1 MALSKLIS
9 TSPITVTNPSQ
20 LEKKLT
26 STLIRKPLSQLDF
39 ESKTNLLKTLL
50 MLNREQE
57 AIALTE
63 LLMTNE
69 PKNWGWSLIRSEL
82 TRETEYKRDSA
93 QQIDKLYALHPKNLE
108 ILKLKILLDLELGKK
123 KLITSL
129 LEKKFAESKPENR
142 IEIGLILADV
152 YIQNQNLS
160 GAQNTYQALSEEN
173 INDGRPLLA
182 LAFIKHEQGKY
193 KIAKELL
200 REVLKKDSKKGFP
213 QKILNQIAKSWSIES
228 EKSRKR
234 NY

>member
-1 MALSKLIS
+1 MAWSQLTSS
-9 TSPITVTNPSQ
+9 SPISATNLNR

-26 STLIRKPLSQLDF
+26 STLIRKPLSQLNF
-39 ESKTNLLKTLL
+39 ESKTNLLKSLL
-50 MLNREQE
+50 IFNREQE
-57 AIALTE
+57 AIAFTE

-82 TRETEYKRDSA
+82 TRGTDYKRDSA
-93 QQIDKLYALHPKNLE
+93 QQIDKLYELHPNNIE
-108 ILKLKILLDLELGKK
+108 ILKLKVLLDLELGKK

-129 LEKKFAESKPENR
+129 LEKKFAESQPENR

-152 YIQNQNLS
+152 YLQNQSLS
-160 GAQNTYQALSEEN
+160 GAQNIYQTLSEEN
-173 INDGRPLLA
+173 MNDGRPLLA
-182 LAFIKHEQGKY
+182 LALIKHEQGKY

-200 REVLKKDSKKGFP
+200 RQVLKKDSKKVFP

-228 EKSRKR
+228 EKSRRR